1 MPMMPPQDL
10 PLEINRLYPEVA
22 RVALAAVY
30 RDLAWQPRGDDH
42 PFLALNMVGTV
53 DGRAAVDGSSMGLG
67 SLVDRQ
73 LMRVLRANADALL
86 FGAGTLRAERVG
98 RGVPAEFVPLRRAR
112 GLAPQPL
119 LALLT
124 ASGDVPL
131 ERAFF
136 AEPERA
142 VVFVAERTPRDRLA
156 RLRERAAVRVVGV
169 DRPDPTAALRL
180 LAREFGVRRVLC
192 EGGPTLNRDLL
203 GAGVLDELFV
213 TLAPKVVAGDGP
225 PLVAGAALVPPA
237 RLDLR
242 SLYEHDGE
250 LYLRYSIRIP

>member
-1 MPMMPPQDL
+1 MMPPREL
-10 PLEINRLYPEVA
+10 PFEIAQLYPEA
-22 RVALAAVY
+22 AQVALTAVY
-30 RDLAWQPRGDDH
+30 HDLAWRPRGDGR

-67 SLVDRQ
+67 SPIDRH

-98 RGVPAEFVPLRRAR
+98 RGVPAGFVPLRQAR

-136 AEPERA
+136 AEPDRA
-142 VVFVAERTPRDRLA
+142 VVFAAEQTPRDRLA
-156 RLRERAAVRVVGV
+156 RLRERATVRIVGV
-169 DRPDPTAALRL
+169 DRPDPAAALRV
-180 LAREFGVRRVLC
+180 LAREFGVRGVLC

-203 GAGVLDELFV
+203 AAGVLDELFV

-225 PLVAGAALVPPA
+225 QLIAGAALVPA
-237 RLDLR
+237 VQLELR

-250 LYLRYSIRIP
+250 LYLRYSIRTP

>member
-1 MPMMPPQDL
+1 MTLPSEL
-10 PLEINRLYPEVA
+10 PLEIAQLYPEAA
-22 RVALAAVY
+22 RVALADVY
-30 RDLAWQPRGDDH
+30 RDLAWRPRAEDR

-53 DGRAAVDGSSMGLG
+53 DGRAAVDGSSMGIG
-67 SLVDRQ
+67 SPVDRH

-98 RGVPAEFVPLRRAR
+98 RGVPAEFVPLRQAR

-131 ERAFF
+131 KRAFF
-136 AEPERA
+136 AEPARA

-156 RLRERAAVRVVGV
+156 RLRERATVRVVGA
-169 DRPDPTAALRL
+169 DRPDPAAALRVL
-180 LAREFGVRRVLC
+180 RQEFGARAVLC

-203 GAGVLDELFV
+203 ALGVLDDLFV
-213 TLAPKVVAGDGP
+213 TLEPKAVAGDGL
-225 PLVAGAALVPPA
+225 PLVAGAALVPPV
-237 RLDLR
+237 RLALR
-242 SLYEHDGE
+242 SLYEHAGE
-250 LYLRYSIRIP
+250 LYLRYSIRT